1 MDFKKKY
8 LAKQRDNR
16 FVMEEPPFP
25 KIVKI
30 DICNMCNYAC
40 VFCPQAK
47 QTGKQGN
54 INDELCIKIIKD
66 AYRAGA
72 DEICLSSTGEPLLN
86 INLEKYIM
94 TAKETGYKYIFF
106 NTNGYLMDKE
116 RSESILASGVDS
128 IKFSI
133 NAGSKETYKLVHG
146 VDGYERVIENLI
158 QLSKI
163 RTEKQID
170 CKLYVSYV
178 AIKPSLREV
187 SALKNRIAA
196 YVDDIIVMNANK
208 RGGSIREMDERLY
221 IGEDTYSYQYPCS
234 QLFHNIYVSAEGY
247 VNICCQDF
255 ENLAVVA
262 DLNEMDIAEAWN
274 CREFVAFRQKYL
286 QRNLANTLCINCI
299 YGKEDKVIPL
309 NKEKAYFKESNI
321 KIENLKSRIDVLGDL
336 AKSEEQSALNM
347 RETV

>member
-16 FVMEEPPFP
+16 FVMERPPFP

-30 DICNMCNYAC
+30 DICNVCNYAC

-54 INDELCIKIIKD
+54 ISEELCVKIIRD
-66 AYRAGA
+66 AYAAGA

-86 INLEKYIM
+86 TNLEKYILL
-94 TAKETGYKYIFF
+94 AKEVGYKYIFF

-133 NAGSKETYKLVHG
+133 NAGSGETYKLVHG
-146 VDGYERVIENLI
+146 VDGYEKVIENLI
-158 QLSKI
+158 QLSRI
-163 RTEKQID
+163 RKERHID

-178 AIKPSLREV
+178 AIKPSLTEV
-187 SALKNRIAA
+187 EALKSRIAA

-262 DLNEMDIAEAWN
+262 DLNEMDIQEAWN
-274 CREFVAFRQKYL
+274 CEAFVSFRRKYL
-286 QRNLANTLCINCI
+286 QRDLANTLCMNCI
-299 YGKEDKVIPL
+299 YGKEDTVFPID
-309 NKEKAYFKESNI
+309 KEKAYFKESNV
-321 KIENLKSRIDVLGDL
+321 KIEDLKKRIDILGDSTQT
-336 AKSEEQSALNM
+336 KE
-347 RETV
+347 